1 MGGWE
6 VQEVS
11 SGTVGIAGSR
21 SSGGKPAAGETGSE
35 ARPECVVWRRAFGS
49 HGGVSLQ
56 LMRMHRKRTERG
68 EKTREGLA
76 PGVDYAVAE
85 DKERGRAEETWRPEQ
100 GPASPKPRKEFP
112 TVRAAGSA
120 G

>member
-1 MGGWE
+1 M
-6 VQEVS
+6 
-11 SGTVGIAGSR
+11 
-21 SSGGKPAAGETGSE
+21 
-35 ARPECVVWRRAFGS
+35 
-49 HGGVSLQ
+49 
-56 LMRMHRKRTERG
+56 MRMHRKRTERG

-112 TVRAAGSA
+112 TVRLDPPGEVPPPRAAQ
-120 G
+120 